1 MRKCAIPLTDSFF
14 FTDHILNSPLGRY
27 VSLYGA
33 TDDQFTTVCSR
44 RFSCLVTQDGDVY
57 NAYYDTVRRA
67 NPPVPHPYFERVI
80 KPLLEAPAV
89 DLKGRL

>member
-1 MRKCAIPLTDSFF
+1 
-14 FTDHILNSPLGRY
+14 
-27 VSLYGA
+27 
-33 TDDQFTTVCSR
+33 
-44 RFSCLVTQDGDVY
+44 LVTQDGDVY